1 MLICGNV
8 IDYDIRMSFYS
19 EKENK
24 LIKNI
29 DYIFSSIGTNIHLY
43 KQMIFAF

>member
-1 MLICGNV
+1 MLICDNV

-24 LIKNI
+24 LIKKI
-29 DYIFSSIGTNIHLY
+29 DYIFIIL
-43 KQMIFAF
+43 